1 MRYES
6 EWQTLVNLK
15 SHKKSNECFTVLL
28 ALSISDLEKLL
39 SYLPS
44 WLSRNKVSKV
54 LIKPHPATEKQIPII
69 MQTIRNTPIL
79 NDYLMRGD
87 LEVVTGN
94 ILTFFESSDVLLT
107 GDSSVGVEAKIAG
120 LEVQTVA
127 WGDQVNLYP
136 LTEGSVVDH
145 IKILEE
151 NH

>member
-1 MRYES
+1 
-6 EWQTLVNLK
+6 VNLK